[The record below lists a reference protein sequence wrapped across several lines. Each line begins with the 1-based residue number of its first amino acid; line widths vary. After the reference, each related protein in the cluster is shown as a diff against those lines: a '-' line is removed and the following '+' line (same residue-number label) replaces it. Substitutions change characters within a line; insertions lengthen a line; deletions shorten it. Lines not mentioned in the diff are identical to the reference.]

1 MEKRGEVGSNS
12 KKVVLLSFDVED
24 WFQVE
29 NLRSAFPPS
38 KWKEC
43 ESRVVANT
51 EKILSLLNKYRIKA
65 TFFVL
70 GWIAERFPDLVRM
83 IYSDGHEI
91 ASHGY
96 EHILNYHLTREEIFE
111 DIRKSKKILENII
124 GEKVLGYRAPN
135 FSITEE
141 VIDALIENGYLY
153 DSSYHPFSRNKR
165 YGQLGI
171 DAQKPFI
178 LKEKLLE
185 IPLSVWRKG
194 KIELSIAGGGYFR
207 LYPFNLYR
215 KLALSYMRKH
225 DLLVMYFH
233 PWEFDPEQP
242 RVDTIPR
249 FNKFRH
255 YVGLKKTYL
264 KLETFLQECQK
275 NGWRFLKFR
284 DISQST
290 NDEVTHI

>member
-1 MEKRGEVGSNS
+1 MAERGEVVSHS

-29 NLRSAFPPS
+29 NLRAIFPPS
-38 KWKEC
+38 KWEEC
-43 ESRVVANT
+43 ESRVVENT
-51 EKILSLLNKYRIKA
+51 EKILNLLNKYKVKA

-70 GWIAERFPDLVRM
+70 GWIAERFPGLVKM
-83 IYSDGHEI
+83 IHSDGHEI

-96 EHILNYHLTREEIFE
+96 GHILNYNLTHEEIFE
-111 DIRKSKKILENII
+111 DIRKSKEILESII
-124 GEKVLGYRAPN
+124 DEKILGYRAPN

-141 VIDALIENGYLY
+141 VIDALNENGFLY
-153 DSSYHPFSRNKR
+153 DSSYHPFSKNKR

-171 DAQKPFI
+171 NSQKPFV

-185 IPLSVWRKG
+185 IPLSVWKRG

-207 LYPFNLYR
+207 LYPFSLYR
-215 KLALSYMRKH
+215 KLVLSYMKDH

-233 PWEFDPEQP
+233 PWEFDPDQP
-242 RVDTIPR
+242 KVNNIPW

-255 YVGLKKTYL
+255 YVGLRRTHL
-264 KLETFLQECQK
+264 KLEKFLQESQK
-275 NGWRFLKFR
+275 NGWKFLRFR
-284 DISQST
+284 DYISDGVT
-290 NDEVTHI
+290 NT